1 MQKSKN
7 SAHVGRPPIGDRAMT
22 AAERV
27 RKANAERRARGD
39 VEVIVD
45 LPEELVQRV
54 RSAAAERGKRV
65 QNVVVDAL
73 DAAM

>member
-1 MQKSKN
+1 
-7 SAHVGRPPIGDRAMT
+7 MT

-45 LPEELVQRV
+45 LPEELVLRV
-54 RSAAAERGKRV
+54 RAAAAESGKRV

-73 DAAM
+73 DAAL